1 MKTGIQT
8 YILEHR
14 RSGLHQIMSRCRRIR
29 PGVHEHVVERGEKG
43 CVHGL
48 IEDHAA
54 TCELAWGRTGMS
66 LALRGTR
73 IFFARS
79 SSTATRQRGTK
90 PERFQLCTVVSG
102 MPVPFEMAVTPPSAS
117 KMSDT
122 LSMHPNY
129 DIRNCHARV

>member
-1 MKTGIQT
+1 MCRAHRNSTEDIEA
-8 YILEHR
+8 IR
-14 RSGLHQIMSRCRRIR
+14 RSTFIDDLADALFLRRR
-29 PGVHEHVVERGEKG
+29 ERLFGVAGHY
-43 CVHGL
+43 
-48 IEDHAA
+48 AA